1 MKDLFIVNTFKG
13 TMPYYIRMANELYK
27 AFPDVPYHCV
37 YGFICENYIMLK
49 ENDVVHKLKIRKR
62 FQEWLREK
70 REENITIHQFQ
81 NELLNIPLSKIKC
94 IVDEKTGKEY
104 YTNLNFDP
112 EELNP
117 MQHSITINF
126 EQ

>member
-70 REENITIHQFQ
+70 ERRTSQ
-81 NELLNIPLSKIKC
+81 
-94 IVDEKTGKEY
+94 Y
-104 YTNLNFDP
+104 
-112 EELNP
+112 
-117 MQHSITINF
+117 INF
-126 EQ
+126 KMNC